1 MDPLVG
7 ERPWFGPRRLGWGL
21 SPVSIEGWVVTGLAL
36 AAAGAAT
43 RRWPDRPAMRQLPV
57 IVLLFVILLKGTAP
71 GGPRARSAWIEE
83 KSRRAAT
90 SAGGD

>member
-1 MDPLVG
+1 
-7 ERPWFGPRRLGWGL
+7 
-21 SPVSIEGWVVTGLAL
+21 
-36 AAAGAAT
+36 
-43 RRWPDRPAMRQLPV
+43 MRQLPV